1 MSVIN
6 DFLKHKDEITLYS
19 VWLTYQF
26 GEDDTTLM
34 LDSNKTE
41 F

>member
-6 DFLKHKDEITLYS
+6 DFLKHKDEIILYA